1 LIFVLQ
7 TMTGLPVRSEHAI
20 LPLKQRF
27 MMFKIVTVVG
37 ARPQFIKGAVLS
49 REIKKHPHVEEV
61 MLHTGQHCDPGMSDR
76 FIEELE
82 MPRPRYNLG
91 IHHLPHGAMTG
102 RMLEEIEKVLLAEQP
117 DRVVVFGDTNS
128 TLAGALAARKLHR
141 KVAHVEAGL
150 RSFNESMPEEI
161 NRILTDRMSDIL
173 FCPSVAAVKN
183 LQNEGY
189 ANLGCKIVNCGDILH
204 DAALYYGRKSHRYS
218 DIIKKMN
225 LEMDRFVL
233 ATIHRAENTDDVLK
247 LKSIVSAFN
256 QINREIQVVVP
267 LHPRTRNVLDKNGIK
282 PEFTEIEP
290 VGYFDMV
297 EFYKNCK
304 LVMTDSGGMQKEAY
318 FFKKPCLTLREET
331 EWAEL
336 VAEGVNV
343 LVGADVDRIV
353 EGYGKLCAGNAVFR
367 EGLYGDGNAGE
378 LIVNELLRA

>member
-1 LIFVLQ
+1 MKL
-7 TMTGLPVRSEHAI
+7 
-20 LPLKQRF
+20 
-27 MMFKIVTVVG
+27 KIVTVVG

-49 REIKKHPHVEEV
+49 REMKKHPQIEEV

-82 MPRPRYNLG
+82 MPRPKYNLG
-91 IHHLPHGAMTG
+91 IHRLSHGAMTG
-102 RMLEEIEKVLLAEQP
+102 RMLEEIENVLLAEQP

-128 TLAGALAARKLHR
+128 TLAGALAARKLRR

-150 RSFNESMPEEI
+150 RSFNENMPEEI
-161 NRILTDRMSDIL
+161 NRILTDRLSDIL
-173 FCPSVAAVKN
+173 FCPSETAVKN

-189 ANLGCKIVNCGDILH
+189 AHLGCRIVNCGDILL
-204 DAALYYGRKSHRYS
+204 DAALYYGRKSNRHS
-218 DIIKKMN
+218 GLIKKMN
-225 LEMDRFVL
+225 LERDRFVL
-233 ATIHRAENTDDVLK
+233 ATIHRAENTDDVPK

-256 QINREIQVVVP
+256 RINREIQVVVP
-267 LHPRTRNVLDKNGIK
+267 LHPRTRSVLDANRIK

-297 EFYKNCK
+297 EFYKNCR

-336 VAEGVNV
+336 VDEGVNV
-343 LVGADVDRIV
+343 LVGADADRIV
-353 EGYGKLCAGNAVFR
+353 EGYRRLGAGNAVFR

-378 LIVNELLRA
+378 SMVNELLRA